1 MGDSLKTTEKYVL
14 AQLLVA
20 GSINYVEFVKLNNM
34 LVEVRDDALSTV
46 VMNDYFDEL
55 LYKHK
60 VINDD

>member
-20 GSINYVEFVKLNNM
+20 GSINYVEFVQLNNM

>member
-20 GSINYVEFVKLNNM
+20 GSINYVEFVRLNNM
-34 LVEVRDDALSTV
+34 LVGVRDDALRTV
-46 VMNDYFDEL
+46 VMNDYSDEL

-60 VINDD
+60 VIKDD

>member
-34 LVEVRDDALSTV
+34 LVEVRNDALSTV

-60 VINDD
+60 VINDE